1 VIRVAAIGDVHAGHD
16 SVGML
21 REHFAAVGDR
31 ADVLLIAG
39 DLTRVGT
46 RDEAAVLAA
55 ELTDVAVPVVAV
67 LGNHDH
73 HSDDVAGV
81 VGELERI
88 GVCVLEGGA
97 TTVDVDGVRVGIAG
111 TKGFGGGFAN
121 ACGSDFGEPEMKA
134 FVRHTQELA
143 DRFGAALDSLAGADV
158 RVALLH
164 YAPVPDTLQGERL
177 EIYPFLGSY
186 LLGRAI
192 DEGGAHLALHGHAHG
207 GTEKGL
213 TPGGVHVRNVALP
226 VIQRAYR
233 VYCVPTPGEVPADT
247 AACEV
252 VGTSVPT

>member
-1 VIRVAAIGDVHAGHD
+1 VIHVAAVGDVHVGRDSAGL
-16 SVGML
+16 L
-21 REHFAAVGDR
+21 REHFATVGER
-31 ADVLLIAG
+31 AHLLCIAG

-46 RDEAAVLAA
+46 REEARVLAG
-55 ELTDVAVPVVAV
+55 ELADVTVPIVAV

-73 HSDDVAGV
+73 HSDDVPAV
-81 VGELERI
+81 IDVLEDA

-97 TTVDVDGVRVGIAG
+97 TTIDVDGARVAVAG

-134 FVRHTQELA
+134 FVRHTEHLA
-143 DRFGAALDSLAGADV
+143 VTFEAALTSVASADV

-186 LLGRAI
+186 LLGRAV
-192 DEGGAHLALHGHAHG
+192 DTAGADLVLHGHAHG

-226 VIQRAYR
+226 VIQHAYR
-233 VYCVPTPGEVPADT
+233 VYCLPTAGESPDPD

-252 VGTSVPT
+252 VSTT